1 MKPAC
6 SYAATYA
13 ASLANPAGFWA
24 AQAQHLHWDKP
35 SREPLSQ
42 DENGFYHW
50 FKGGELNTTYLCLD
64 HQVQNGR
71 ADQPALVYD
80 SPVTNTQR
88 TYTYTELLNLTA
100 RLAGGL
106 RELGVAL
113 GDRVLIYMPN
123 MPEAVISMLACARL
137 GAIHS
142 VVFGGFA
149 PHELA
154 VRIDDARPRV
164 LICASGGMEF
174 DRVIPYKPLVDEAL
188 AKATHQ
194 PAHVVVCQ
202 RGFVTAD
209 LQPGRDVDYQTLLQ
223 AAPVPA
229 VPVPATH
236 PLYILYTSGT
246 TGRPKGVVRDHGGHA
261 VALHFS
267 MRAVY
272 GLAPGEVIFAGS
284 DIGWAV
290 GHSYIVYGPLLS
302 GCTSVLFEGKP
313 VRTPDAGT
321 FWRLVAEHRVNVM
334 FTAPT
339 AIRAI
344 KKEDPDGLL
353 ARQYDMSSLRH
364 LFLAGER
371 CDPATYKWAQHLLGV
386 PVVDH
391 WWQTESGWP
400 MLATMVGLEEMPAP
414 RPGSAGHPVPGYDV
428 QLLDEAGQPVPTGTT
443 GLVAVKLPLPPGC
456 FPTLW
461 QDEERYRD
469 YLSTFPGYYL
479 SGDGGYRDADGYT
492 YIMGRVDD
500 IINVAGHRLST
511 GEIEE
516 ILAAHPAVAECAVL
530 GLADQLRGQVPAGIV
545 VLKDGQTMGEE
556 ALEKELVAAVRA
568 RIGAVACF
576 RQVLVAKRLPKT
588 RSGKIL
594 RKTLRQLADGED
606 FPLPATIDDP
616 LILDE
621 IRVGLQR
628 RGIGA
633 AFETQSST

>member
-1 MKPAC
+1 MKRAC
-6 SYAATYA
+6 SYAATHA
-13 ASLANPAGFWA
+13 ASLAHPAGFWM
-24 AQAQHLHWDKP
+24 AQAAKLHWDKQP
-35 SREPLSQ
+35 AEPLSR
-42 DENGFYHW
+42 DANGADRW
-50 FKGGELNTTYLCLD
+50 FSGGELNTSFLCLD
-64 HQVQNGR
+64 YHVQQGR
-71 ADQPALVYD
+71 GAQKALIYD
-80 SPVTNTQR
+80 SPVTNTLR
-88 TYTYTELLNLTA
+88 TYTYAELLDMTA

-106 RELGVAL
+106 LDLGVSF
-113 GDRVLIYMPN
+113 GDRVIIYMPN
-123 MPEAVISMLACARL
+123 MPEAVVAMLACARI

-154 VRIDDARPRV
+154 VRIDDAQARII
-164 LICASGGMEF
+164 ICASGGIEF
-174 DRVIPYKPLVDEAL
+174 DRIVPYKPLVEEAV
-188 AKATHQ
+188 AKATFK
-194 PAHVVVCQ
+194 PTHVVVCQ
-202 RGFVTAD
+202 REFVTAD
-209 LQPGRDVDYQTLLQ
+209 MKPGYDISYEDLLH
-223 AAPVPA
+223 AEPTSA

-261 VALHFS
+261 VALRFS
-267 MRAVY
+267 MEAIY
-272 GLAPGEVIFAGS
+272 NLAPGEVIFTGS

-290 GHSYIVYGPLLS
+290 GSSYIVYGPLLR
-302 GCTSVLFEGKP
+302 GCTTVLFEGKP

-321 FWRLVAEHRVNVM
+321 FWRIVEQHQVNVL

-353 ARQYDMSSLRH
+353 AQKYDLSSLRQ

-371 CDPATYKWAQHLLGV
+371 CDPATFAWAGQVLGV

-400 MLATMVGLEEMPAP
+400 MLATLVGLEEMAP
-414 RPGSAGHPVPGYDV
+414 PRAGSAGFPVPGYDV
-428 QLLDEAGQPVPTGTT
+428 QILSEEGEPVPPGTT

-461 QDEERYRD
+461 NDPVRYHEG
-469 YLSTFPGYYL
+469 YMATFPGYYL
-479 SGDGGYRDADGYT
+479 SGDGGYRDAEGYF

-500 IINVAGHRLST
+500 VINVAGHRLST

-530 GLADQLRGQVPAGIV
+530 GIADALRGQVPVGLV
-545 VLKDGQTMGEE
+545 VLKDGQPIAE
-556 ALEKELVAAVRA
+556 ADLEKDLVTAVRT
-568 RIGAVACF
+568 RIGALACF
-576 RQVLVAKRLPKT
+576 RAVVVVKRLPKT

-594 RKTLRQLADGED
+594 RKTLRQLADGEN
-606 FPLPATIDDP
+606 FVLPSTIDDP

-621 IRVGLQR
+621 IRASLERRGVGL
-628 RGIGA
+628 
-633 AFETQSST
+633 AFCT

>member
-6 SYAATYA
+6 SYAATHA
-13 ASLANPAGFWA
+13 ASLADPAGFWMRQA
-24 AQAQHLHWDKP
+24 AHLSWDTRP
-35 SREPLSQ
+35 IEPLSQ
-42 DENGFYHW
+42 DPNGAYRW
-50 FKGGELNTTYLCLD
+50 FRGGELNTAFLCLD
-64 HQVQNGR
+64 HHVQQGR
-71 ADQPALVYD
+71 GDQPALIYD
-80 SPVTNTQR
+80 SPVTNTER
-88 TYTYTELLNLTA
+88 TYTYAELTDLTA
-100 RLAGGL
+100 RFAGGL
-106 RELGVAL
+106 RNLGVAM
-113 GDRVLIYMPN
+113 GDRVIIYMPN
-123 MPEAVISMLACARL
+123 MPEAVVAMLACARL

-154 VRIDDARPRV
+154 VRIDDAQPSV
-164 LICASGGMEF
+164 IVCASGGMEF
-174 DRVIPYKPLVDEAL
+174 DRIIPYKPLVDEAI

-194 PAHVVVCQ
+194 PAHIVVVQ
-202 RGFVTAD
+202 RDFVTAT
-209 LQPGRDVDYQTLLQ
+209 LQPGRDVDYQELLQ

-261 VALHFS
+261 VALRFS
-267 MRAVY
+267 MEALY
-272 GLAPGEVIFAGS
+272 DLAPGDVIFTGS

-290 GHSYIVYGPLLS
+290 GSSYIVYGPLLR

-321 FWRLVAEHRVNVM
+321 FWRLVEQHRVNVVY
-334 FTAPT
+334 TAPT

-344 KKEDPDGLL
+344 KKEDSEGLL
-353 ARQYDMSSLRH
+353 ARKYDLSSLRQ

-371 CDPATYKWAQHLLGV
+371 CDPATFDWAGRVLGV
-386 PVVDH
+386 PVIDH

-400 MLATMVGLEEMPAP
+400 MLATLVGLEGMPPP
-414 RPGSAGHPVPGYDV
+414 RAGSTGFPVPGYDV
-428 QLLDEAGQPVPTGTT
+428 RVLDEAGESVPDGTT

-461 QDEERYRD
+461 NDDARYQD
-469 YLSTFPGYYL
+469 YLSTYPGYYL
-479 SGDGGYRDADGYT
+479 SGDGGYRDTDGYC

-500 IINVAGHRLST
+500 VINVAGHRLST
-511 GEIEE
+511 GEMEE

-530 GLADQLRGQVPAGIV
+530 GIADDLRGQVPVGLV
-545 VLKDGQTMGEE
+545 VLKDGQAIGEE

-568 RIGAVACF
+568 RIGALACF
-576 RQVLVAKRLPKT
+576 RQVLVVKRLPKT
-588 RSGKIL
+588 RSGKTL

-606 FPLPATIDDP
+606 FATPATIDDP

-621 IRVGLQR
+621 IRAALAR
-628 RGIGA
+628 RGVGQ
-633 AFETQSST
+633 AFARDPGT

>member
-1 MKPAC
+1 MKTAC
-6 SYAATYA
+6 SYAATHA
-13 ASLANPAGFWA
+13 ASLADPAGFWA
-24 AQAQHLHWDKP
+24 AQAQHLAWDKP
-35 SREPLSQ
+35 FAEALSQ
-42 DENGFYHW
+42 DENGTYRW
-50 FKGGELNTTYLCLD
+50 FRGGELNTSFLCLD
-64 HQVQNGR
+64 AHVQQGR
-71 ADQPALVYD
+71 ADQPALLYD
-80 SPVTNTQR
+80 SPVTNTLR
-88 TYTYTELLNLTA
+88 TYTYAELLDLTA

-106 RELGVAL
+106 REIGVEM
-113 GDRVLIYMPN
+113 GDRVIIYMPN
-123 MPEAVISMLACARL
+123 MPEAVAAMLACARL

-174 DRVIPYKPLVDEAL
+174 DRVIPYMPLVEAAL

-202 RGFVTAD
+202 RDFARAE
-209 LQPGRDVDYQTLLQ
+209 LRPGRDVDYADLLR

-267 MRAVY
+267 MRTIY
-272 GLAPGEVIFAGS
+272 DLAPGETIFTGS

-290 GHSYIVYGPLLS
+290 GHSYIVYGPLLR

-321 FWRLVAEHRVNVM
+321 FWRLVSQHNVKVM

-353 ARQYDMSSLRH
+353 AKKYDLSGLRH

-371 CDPATYKWAQHLLGV
+371 CDPATFTWAGHLLGV

-400 MLATMVGLEEMPAP
+400 MLATLVGLEGMPAP
-414 RPGSAGHPVPGYDV
+414 RAGSAGHPVPGYDV
-428 QLLDEAGQPVPTGTT
+428 QILDEAGHPVPAGTT

-461 QDEERYRD
+461 QDDVRYQA
-469 YLSTFPGYYL
+469 YLETFPGYYL
-479 SGDGGYRDADGYT
+479 SGDGGYRDAEGYT

-500 IINVAGHRLST
+500 VINVAGHRLST

-530 GLADQLRGQVPAGIV
+530 GLADSLKGQVPAGLV
-545 VLKDGQTMGEE
+545 VLKDGQTIGEDQ
-556 ALEKELVAAVRA
+556 LEKELVAAVRA
-568 RIGAVACF
+568 RIGGLACF
-576 RQVLVAKRLPKT
+576 RQVLIVHRLPKT

-594 RKTLRQLADGED
+594 RKTLRQLADGEE

-621 IRVGLQR
+621 IRVGLAR
-628 RGIGA
+628 RGLGQGFA
-633 AFETQSST
+633 